1 MENYKS
7 PDLTLDDIVFEGRN
21 KSYGAYLLRK
31 IYNDNVLKALVIS
44 ALLFSVGMATP
55 VIVKLL
61 GPAEEA
67 EEVDNRVVDLK
78 QIEPPPIDPNTP
90 PPPPPP
96 PAPPPPKVTTIRF
109 VPPEPVP
116 DEEVVEPD
124 PPKQEELKEVAIST
138 ETVEGDPNADPDIV
152 IEEPA
157 PTILGDGGGEETVFQ
172 VVEQM
177 PEFEGGMSALAKFLQ
192 KTLKYPAQARNAN
205 IQGTVFVGF
214 VVGNDGKIRDVSVL
228 KGIGYGC
235 DEEAIRV
242 VSSMPPW
249 KPGKQSG
256 RAVAVRYSLPIRF
269 VMQ

>member
-1 MENYKS
+1 
-7 PDLTLDDIVFEGRN
+7 V
-21 KSYGAYLLRK
+21 
-31 IYNDNVLKALVIS
+31 
-44 ALLFSVGMATP
+44 
-55 VIVKLL
+55 
-61 GPAEEA
+61 
-67 EEVDNRVVDLK
+67 
-78 QIEPPPIDPNTP
+78 
-90 PPPPPP
+90 
-96 PAPPPPKVTTIRF
+96 RF

-152 IEEPA
+152 IEEEA
-157 PTILGDGGGEETVFQ
+157 PTILGEGDGEETVFQ

-177 PEFEGGMSALAKFLQ
+177 PEFEGGMTALAKYLQ
-192 KTLKYPAQARNAN
+192 KNLKYPAQARNAN

-235 DEEAIRV
+235 DEEAKRV
-242 VSSMPPW
+242 VQTMPPW

-256 RAVAVRYSLPIRF
+256 RAVSVRYSLPIRF